1 MLIELNRFLT
11 GDEIEELYQMPPDVL
26 PTVMASLPV
35 AHRGEDGQ
43 PYFVESDVD
52 RAVDAF
58 ASRRQHRTC
67 DPAPNGKPGRRNTT
81 ADIALVANDL
91 KAQGKTWKEIL
102 AACKSRFPGR
112 ITSLEQVRTI
122 WRRRFGGKK

>member
-58 ASRRQHRTC
+58 ASRRAAPDLRSRPERKAGPKEHDRRHR
-67 DPAPNGKPGRRNTT
+67 PGRQRPEG
-81 ADIALVANDL
+81 
-91 KAQGKTWKEIL
+91 QGKTWKEIL

-112 ITSLEQVRTI
+112 VKSGEQVRTI

>member
-58 ASRRQHRTC
+58 VASATGRHPPTT
-67 DPAPNGKPGRRNTT
+67 DPAPKGRPGAGTG
-81 ADIALVANDL
+81 L
-91 KAQGKTWKEIL
+91 
-102 AACKSRFPGR
+102 P
-112 ITSLEQVRTI
+112 TSPCSSM
-122 WRRRFGGKK
+122 K